1 MKHELK
7 DIMFIYCTLILA
19 FWFMS
24 STYQF
29 NKETKRLN
37 TELLLAKTIAVEL
50 YNERDVHLD
59 MINSMNAYADSLELE
74 LQKYKHLEKFKKE
87 LDRSTSK

>member
-7 DIMFIYCTLILA
+7 DIMFIYCTLILVL
-19 FWFMS
+19 WFIS

-29 NKETKRLN
+29 NKEAVKLN
-37 TELLLAKTIAVEL
+37 SDLLLAKTIAVEL
-50 YNERDVHLD
+50 YDERDTHLD
-59 MINSMNAYADSLELE
+59 MVNSMNEYANSLELE

-87 LDRSTSK
+87 LDRSSSK